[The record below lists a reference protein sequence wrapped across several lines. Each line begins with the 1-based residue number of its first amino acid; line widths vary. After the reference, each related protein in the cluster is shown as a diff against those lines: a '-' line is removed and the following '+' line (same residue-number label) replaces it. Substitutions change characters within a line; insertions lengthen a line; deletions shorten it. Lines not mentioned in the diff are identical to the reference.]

1 MEPTR
6 GKKVAAA
13 VKKEIIKNIWRKWFW
28 GTREP
33 KVFKTDDLFK
43 VTVREIMKLPVFS
56 KRKKPATQLEKYFIF
71 LQR

>member
-33 KVFKTDDLFK
+33 KVFKTNDLFK
-43 VTVREIMKLPVFS
+43 VTVREITNLPVFS
-56 KRKKPATQLEKYFIF
+56 KGKRLATQFERYFIF
-71 LQR
+71 LRR